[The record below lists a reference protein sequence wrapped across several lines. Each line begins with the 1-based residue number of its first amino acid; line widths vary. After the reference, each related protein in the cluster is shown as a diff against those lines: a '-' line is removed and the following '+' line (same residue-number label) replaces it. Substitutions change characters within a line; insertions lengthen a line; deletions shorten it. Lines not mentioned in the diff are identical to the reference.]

1 MSQFIDRRLNPKDK
15 SLGNRRRFIKRVR
28 KQVKAAVNQAV
39 RERSITDISRGDKIG
54 VPGDG
59 IHEPQFHFQSGTG
72 NSDRVLPGNKDFAV
86 GDRLRKPPRGG
97 QGGRGRKG
105 SDQGDGEDDFLFVL
119 SKDEFLDIF
128 FEDLELPD
136 LIKHTLKEV
145 DTFRPKRSGFS
156 SSGNPS
162 NLAVVR
168 TMRNALGRRI
178 ALNRPNK
185 EEVRALQAELFDL
198 ERISDPK
205 PEQKARMKALRE
217 EIADL
222 TRRQNAIPYI
232 DPLDV
237 RYKTFEHQPEPN
249 ANAVMFCLMDVS
261 ASMGEREKD
270 LAKRFFVLLHLFLQ
284 RRYDRIDVVFIRH
297 THNAEEVDEET
308 FFYGRDSGGTVV
320 STALDEMRRI
330 AAQRYPSSDWNI
342 YAAQASDGD
351 NFSSDCNRCLQM
363 MHDEI
368 MPIVQYFAYIEI
380 IDEAEAAFLSS
391 DETGVELWETY
402 KKVSQ
407 VWGNFAMKRIASPGD
422 IYPVFRELFAPADS
436 RELAHG

>member
-15 SLGNRRRFIKRVR
+15 SLGNRRRFIRRVR

-39 RERSITDISRGDKIG
+39 RERSISDISRGDKVG
-54 VPGDG
+54 VAGEG
-59 IHEPQFHFQSGTG
+59 IHEPQFHYQQGTG

-97 QGGRGRKG
+97 KGSRGRQG

-136 LIKHTLKEV
+136 LVKHTLKEV
-145 DTFRPKRSGFS
+145 DTYKPKRSGYS
-156 SSGNPS
+156 STGNPA
-162 NLAVVR
+162 NLAVAR

-185 EEVRALQAELFDL
+185 DEIKALQAKLFEL
-198 ERISDPK
+198 ERVSEPTAS
-205 PEQKARMKALRE
+205 QKRRMTKLRKD
-217 EIADL
+217 IAEL
-222 TRRQNAIPYI
+222 TRRQKSIPYI

-237 RYKTFEHQPEPN
+237 RYKTFEQQPEPN

-308 FFYGRDSGGTVV
+308 FFYGRESGGTVV
-320 STALDEMRRI
+320 STALEEMKRI
-330 AAQRYPSSDWNI
+330 IHQRYPSSDWNI

-351 NFSSDCNRCLQM
+351 NFSNDCARCHQIMQSD
-363 MHDEI
+363 I
-368 MPIVQYFAYIEI
+368 MPLVQYFAYIEI
-380 IDEAEAAFLSS
+380 IDEAEASFLSS

-402 KKVSQ
+402 KRVSQ
-407 VWGNFAMKRIASPGD
+407 AWGNFAMKRIASPAD
-422 IYPVFRELFAPADS
+422 IYPVFRELFKPVDAREPAH
-436 RELAHG
+436 A

>member
-15 SLGNRRRFIKRVR
+15 SLGNRRRFIRRVR

-39 RERSITDISRGDKIG
+39 RERSISDISRGDKVG
-54 VPGDG
+54 VPGEG
-59 IHEPQFHFQSGTG
+59 IHEPNFHFQPGTG
-72 NSDRVLPGNKDFAV
+72 NSERVLPGNKDFAV
-86 GDRLRKPPRGG
+86 GDRLRKPPRAG
-97 QGGRGRKG
+97 QGGRGRRG
-105 SDQGDGEDDFLFVL
+105 AEQGEGEDDFLFVL

-136 LIKHTLKEV
+136 LVKHTLKEV
-145 DTFRPKRSGFS
+145 DTFKPKRAGYS
-156 SSGNPS
+156 STGNPA
-162 NLAVVR
+162 NLAVLR

-178 ALNRPNK
+178 ALHRPGK
-185 EEVRALQAELFDL
+185 EEIRALQAELFEL
-198 ERISDPK
+198 ERISDPT
-205 PEQKARMKALRE
+205 PEQKARRKALRD
-217 EIADL
+217 EISEL
-222 TRRQNAIPYI
+222 TRRQKSIPYI

-237 RYKTFEHQPEPN
+237 RFKTFEHRPEPN

-308 FFYGRDSGGTVV
+308 FFYGRESGGTVV
-320 STALDEMRRI
+320 STALEEMKRI
-330 AAQRYPSSDWNI
+330 IDQRYPSSDWNI

-351 NFSSDCNRCLQM
+351 NFSNDCARCLQLM
-363 MHDEI
+363 QADI
-368 MPIVQYFAYIEI
+368 MPMVQYFAYIEI
-380 IDEAEAAFLSS
+380 IDEAEASFLSS

-407 VWGNFAMKRIASPGD
+407 VWGNFAMKRIAAPGD
-422 IYPVFRELFAPADS
+422 IYPVFRELFSRNDS
-436 RELAHG
+436 REAALA